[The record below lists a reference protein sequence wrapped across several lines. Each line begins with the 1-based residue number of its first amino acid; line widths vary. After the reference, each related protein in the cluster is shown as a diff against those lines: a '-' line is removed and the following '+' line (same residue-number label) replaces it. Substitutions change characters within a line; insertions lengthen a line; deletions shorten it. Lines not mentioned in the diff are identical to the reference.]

1 MAKNFEKKKTS
12 FGVMQDIQKQ
22 LFSEEQSVEV
32 KKPVVV
38 KKPKERQT
46 ERLQMTIK
54 PSLKQT
60 LMQYC
65 EDQDIPMN
73 KLVLDLI
80 EDKLKAEGYL

>member
-1 MAKNFEKKKTS
+1 MARNFEKKKTS
-12 FGVMQDIQKQ
+12 FNVVEDIQKQ
-22 LFSEEQSVEV
+22 LFSEEE

-38 KKPKERQT
+38 KKAKERQT

-80 EDKLKAEGYL
+80 EAKLREENYL